1 MKLTFF
7 VPGKPATQGS
17 KRAFWRPGMKRAGL
31 KDDCERNLPWRTDV
45 KDAARQMLKNMCL
58 PDLSGYEGPVKM
70 EITFFLLR
78 PKAHFG
84 SGKNAAILKPTAPES
99 PTKKPDM
106 TKLVRPVEDSL
117 KGLVWRDDS
126 QIVETLARK
135 VYCSEPVEEGCFVE
149 LELKGGE

>member
-1 MKLTFF
+1 MKITFF
-7 VPGKPATQGS
+7 TPGKPATQGS
-17 KRAFWRPGMKRAGL
+17 KRAFWRPGMKHAGL

-45 KDAARQMLKNMCL
+45 KDAARQVLKDMGS

-70 EITFFLLR
+70 TITFFLLR
-78 PKAHFG
+78 PKSHFG
-84 SGKNAAILKPTAPES
+84 SGKNSGNLKPAAPQH
-99 PTKKPDM
+99 PTGKPDM

-126 QIVETLARK
+126 QIVETVAKK

-149 LELKGGE
+149 LTLERGM